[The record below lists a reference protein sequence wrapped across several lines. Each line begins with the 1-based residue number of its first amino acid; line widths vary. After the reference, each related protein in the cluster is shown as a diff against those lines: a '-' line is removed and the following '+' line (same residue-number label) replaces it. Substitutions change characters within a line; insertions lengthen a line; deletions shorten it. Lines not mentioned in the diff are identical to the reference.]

1 VIGRNCRI
9 GAKAMI
15 ENSVLWDDI
24 IIGAGASVI
33 GSIIAS
39 GAKIDENAR
48 LVDLTVNQAAPSD
61 PITKK
66 I

>member
-1 VIGRNCRI
+1 VIGRNCLI
-9 GAKAMI
+9 GNGASI
-15 ENSVLWDDI
+15 SNSVLWDNI
-24 IIGAGASVI
+24 FIGAGASVI

-48 LVDLTVNQAAPSD
+48 LEDLTVNQHAPSD